1 MYSQTKFKKLMDN
14 VNELK
19 IDTTANIKISILGTE
34 LAKANLTI
42 KDLQSKLTAL
52 TVKVDSIKP
61 VAIK

>member
-1 MYSQTKFKKLMDN
+1 MDN

-19 IDTTANIKISILGTE
+19 IDTTANIKISILETE

>member
-19 IDTTANIKISILGTE
+19 IDTTANIKISILETE